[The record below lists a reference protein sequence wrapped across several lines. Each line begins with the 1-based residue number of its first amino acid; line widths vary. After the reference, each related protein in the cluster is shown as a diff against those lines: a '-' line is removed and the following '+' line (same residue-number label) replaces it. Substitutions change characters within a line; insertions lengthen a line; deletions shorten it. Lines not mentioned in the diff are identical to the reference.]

1 MVPGEMVILMDSGL
15 ATPRRPGMTTDL
27 AQSMDPFHSILL
39 LIAGIFGGMI
49 STVIGGAAIIT
60 FPVLLATGISPV
72 IATASNTVSLAPAN
86 LLAAVYDRSQL
97 PPLGRTFIALV
108 AASLIGSLIGAS
120 LLLLTP
126 ERVFASL
133 IPLLLGFATVL
144 FAYSARITA
153 WMQARALARN
163 GQGPHRWTD
172 SIALLLPASI
182 YGGYF
187 GAGIGVLVLGVL
199 SIGTG
204 GDYRSANVTKN
215 LVICL
220 NSIVVSIYFAVQGT
234 IAWPQV
240 GVMMSGTL
248 IGGLIGARIAQVLP
262 NEAARRMVVAVG
274 AILTVVFAWRYW
286 F

>member
-1 MVPGEMVILMDSGL
+1 MDL
-15 ATPRRPGMTTDL
+15 L
-27 AQSMDPFHSILL
+27 HIVLL
-39 LIAGIFGGMI
+39 LIAGVVGGTI
-49 STVIGGAAIIT
+49 STVIGGASIIT
-60 FPVLLATGISPV
+60 FPVLLVTGISPI
-72 IATASNTVSLAPAN
+72 IATASNTVALAPGN

-97 PPLGRTFIALV
+97 PPLGRSFIALV
-108 AASLIGSLIGAS
+108 MASVLGSLVGAT

-126 ERVFASL
+126 ERLFAFL

-153 WMQARALARN
+153 WMRARAQARN

-172 SIALLLPASI
+172 SIAPLLPVSI

-220 NSIVVSIYFAVQGT
+220 NSIVVSIFFAVQGT
-234 IAWPQV
+234 VAWPQV
-240 GVMMSGTL
+240 LVMMAGTL
-248 IGGLIGARIAQVLP
+248 VGAIIGARIAQVLP
-262 NEAARRMVVAVG
+262 NEAARVMVVLVG
-274 AILTVVFAWRYW
+274 AVLTVVFAWRYW